1 MPSLDVCQ
9 RCRFVMAQ
17 RSLTGDD
24 AASTAGDAAVGATVG
39 VGVSFA
45 ATTAG
50 ATRVIVVMLS
60 LYDDMHH
67 DLPVF
72 IAPESG
78 PDLDDMWDRAFSIDH
93 GKLLFEPAKPI
104 QLQFF
109 LLTSIG
115 HNWPKIP
122 AGFLYFCMGKVS
134 WTFPLIVYCIQI
146 ISWGKCLI

>member
-1 MPSLDVCQ
+1 M
-9 RCRFVMAQ
+9 FVSDADFQVMTQ
-17 RSLTGDD
+17 RSMTGDD
-24 AASTAGDAAVGATVG
+24 AGSTAGDAAVGATGSATVG
-39 VGVSFA
+39 VGVGFA
-45 ATTAG
+45 ATAAG
-50 ATRVIVVMLS
+50 ATRVIVMLS

-72 IAPESG
+72 IASESG

-115 HNWPKIP
+115 PQLAKNPSWIFVW
-122 AGFLYFCMGKVS
+122 GRSLGLFLSLYTAFRLFLGANV
-134 WTFPLIVYCIQI
+134 
-146 ISWGKCLI
+146 